1 MDNTLDNTCRRPI
14 SCIYFTPH
22 KIINF
27 NTDKVMHPY
36 GQLGWLEHL
45 CSEDTPCRLMIIHSI
60 ESYWI
65 PSQKTKSK
73 LQILKNSPKFH
84 ICEFWNKH
92 YTQHTFW
99 SCLIRCANMKWIR
112 RVLLKIQR
120 GQDSVHRRTDRQT
133 DKVKPVYPPFNFVE
147 AGGIIKAASTWC
159 LEPINP
165 APLKT
170 CPPHIYQG
178 PMS

>member
-65 PSQKTKSK
+65 PSQKKTKSK

-84 ICEFWNKH
+84 ICKILKQTLH
-92 YTQHTFW
+92 ATH
-99 SCLIRCANMKWIR
+99 
-112 RVLLKIQR
+112 LLKLLDKMCKYEMDPTSTVEDTEGTGFCPQ
-120 GQDSVHRRTDRQT
+120 TDRQT
-133 DKVKPVYPPFNFVE
+133 DRQGETSIPPFQLRWS
-147 AGGIIKAASTWC
+147 GGYNKSCQYLMFRTHK
-159 LEPINP
+159 P
-165 APLKT
+165 
-170 CPPHIYQG
+170 CP
-178 PMS
+178 S